1 MKKSACFVLTRGYS
15 FRQKHK
21 YLLLIVRNWAARR
34 ILNREFE
41 VLDFLIFH
49 EGNISRFDQH
59 MIRILSFNLRI
70 VFVDISEIFSIPR
83 DFVWTGNSKYSLGY
97 SLMCRFNYLQ
107 VWQFLGDYEWVI
119 RVDEDCILK
128 SIPKIDSLGNFTV
141 GAIARESHEP
151 TNSTLPTFLESLDVG
166 HLYDQKFPYTNVYIT
181 KPKHWL
187 QPDVQDFLEK
197 VGSESVCLEYRW
209 GDLPILGV
217 TAKKFLNW
225 DWKEGFSK
233 DLVYWHRS
241 HRHMVLGDN
250 QILDF

>member
-1 MKKSACFVLTRGYS
+1 
-15 FRQKHK
+15 
-21 YLLLIVRNWAARR
+21 
-34 ILNREFE
+34 
-41 VLDFLIFH
+41 
-49 EGNISRFDQH
+49 
-59 MIRILSFNLRI
+59 
-70 VFVDISEIFSIPR
+70 
-83 DFVWTGNSKYSLGY
+83 
-97 SLMCRFNYLQ
+97 
-107 VWQFLGDYEWVI
+107 
-119 RVDEDCILK
+119 
-128 SIPKIDSLGNFTV
+128 
-141 GAIARESHEP
+141 
-151 TNSTLPTFLESLDVG
+151 
-166 HLYDQKFPYTNVYIT
+166 LYDQKFPYTNVYIT